1 MLRGNLSSRPFYNE
15 RLASAAIALIGA
27 VAIALTAF
35 NGYKLYALSKQRSEL
50 KARIDRDLAQ
60 AQQIE
65 RGAVTLQRNVDRA
78 TLVLLAGS
86 TQEANFLI
94 DQRTFSW
101 TVFLGLIETKMPFDL
116 RLVAVAPRIEKGA
129 IRMSMTVVGKR
140 LEDIDDF
147 VEALHSSG
155 SFYDLLARNKERNED
170 DNTFRGEVVGYYLAP
185 NQTAPIKRPQ
195 RPAKAIGKGR
205 P

>member
-15 RLASAAIALIGA
+15 RLVSLAIGLIA
-27 VAIALTAF
+27 VLAVALTAF
-35 NGYKLYALSKQRSEL
+35 NAYKLFVLSQRRSEL
-50 KARIDRDLAQ
+50 KAGIARDMGQ

-65 RGAVTLQRNVDRA
+65 RGAVTLQRTVDRA
-78 TLVLLAGS
+78 TLVQLAGS
-86 TQEANFLI
+86 TQEANILI

-116 RLVAVAPRIEKGA
+116 RLVAVTPRVERGN
-129 IRMSMTVVGKR
+129 IRMAMTVVGRK
-140 LEDIDDF
+140 LEDIDAF
-147 VEALHSSG
+147 VEALQDSG
-155 SFYDLLARNKERNED
+155 AFYDLLARNKERSDD

-185 NQTAPIKRPQ
+185 NQEPPARKPQ
-195 RPAKAIGKGR
+195 KASRAIGKGR